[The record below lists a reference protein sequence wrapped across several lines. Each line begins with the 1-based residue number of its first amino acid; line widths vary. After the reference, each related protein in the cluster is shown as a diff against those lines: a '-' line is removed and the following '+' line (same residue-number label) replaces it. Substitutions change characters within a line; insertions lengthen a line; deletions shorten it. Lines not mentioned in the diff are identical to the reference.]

1 MMGLKD
7 PIFLYIELNHMNI
20 TIYTTEG
27 CGWCGQMKEL
37 CRRANVEYIEVLWST
52 LDDDEKTSFMSKYQG
67 KFSGRF
73 PAAIIDDV
81 FYSGLVDVAKKFMA
95 DGLVTAPKK

>member
-1 MMGLKD
+1 MD
-7 PIFLYIELNHMNI
+7 I

-37 CRRANVEYIEVLWST
+37 CRRANVQYTEVLWSSM
-52 LDDDEKTSFMSKYQG
+52 DDEQKTSFMSEHQG

-73 PAAIIDDV
+73 PAAVIDGV
-81 FYSGLVDVAKKFMA
+81 FYQGLVDVAKKFMA
-95 DGLVTAPKK
+95 DGLVSAPKK